1 MNSDASNYS
10 EIKLEKSR
18 LNKIVHLNRQIP
30 PEAHSSM
37 YNWHKF
43 WSRKTWNVVSEFIKT
58 YCPEN
63 GITFDPFAGS
73 GVTAIESL
81 KNNRRTIV
89 CDILPSATEIIR
101 LTIKPISIIKLK
113 EAFKRIEDKVK
124 DKILELYN
132 TECRK
137 CGYVF
142 PMNCAIWEKDE
153 CIEIRYQLCP
163 ICGDRR
169 EKNTQPFE
177 YDIKKLKTIELSKI
191 KEWYPRQKLYHI
203 NGQPFKEKQK
213 YKSLDELFTKRNLQA
228 LAWLMNTIEEEP
240 NKDLRDFL
248 KIAFTSI
255 VHLCTKMSPVRP
267 TRPFSSAWTEHS
279 YWFANEFMEQNVWEK
294 FNSAIN
300 GPQGLIRAKEE
311 SNNYFADIRFGDN
324 FKDVINNKADIFI
337 YTGSSFN
344 LMGEMYKYYGERGC
358 IDYIFTDP
366 PYDESIQYG
375 ELAYLWICWLK
386 KDKGYLENI
395 ASNEVI
401 HNEKQDKNF
410 NSYRALLSRS
420 FQDMYNL
427 LKPEKYLTVTF
438 HNPSLKVRSA
448 TIYSGIVSGF
458 ELEKIHHQELARPSA
473 KSLLQPFGS
482 AQGDFYLRFYKPKFE
497 FLISEKEAISEM
509 RFEKIV
515 VETTKRIIAERGEP
529 TPYTIIINAID
540 PELAKQGFFSELN
553 TGLGIK
559 TVLQKHLSNEFIL
572 VPTKIGE
579 VEGKLWWFKN
589 PLIIPHLEKIPLT
602 ERVEQ
607 TVLRKLQQRGRVTF
621 TEIWEAVSNEF
632 PNSLTSD
639 SVSIMDALKTYAKPI
654 KGKGGYWLIKPDF
667 KSDEIDRTHTTII
680 AILAEIGKA
689 QDYKIWVGKIEQSHI
704 IKNFKNIQGKLGQYV
719 TYKSIARLKN
729 IKNPEIIE
737 DIDLIWIK
745 DNHIVK
751 IFEIEATTSIISA
764 LSRGSNADSN
774 ITKYL
779 VLPEDRELQLLRK
792 MKSPMFSERFINDN
806 WKIIYFNA
814 LRENYYKN
822 KGKTEI
828 DELINIKI
836 LKSALK
842 NKNDKQLNLFNN

>member
-1 MNSDASNYS
+1 MNID
-10 EIKLEKSR
+10 
-18 LNKIVHLNRQIP
+18 IVHLNRQIP
-30 PEAHSSM
+30 PEAHSPM

-63 GITFDPFAGS
+63 DVTFDPFAGS

-89 CDILPSATEIIR
+89 CDILPIATEIIR
-101 LTIKPISIIKLK
+101 LTIKSVSITKLQ
-113 EAFKRIEDKVK
+113 EAFKRVEDKVK
-124 DKILELYN
+124 NKILELYN
-132 TECRK
+132 TKCRK
-137 CGYVF
+137 CDYIF
-142 PMNCAIWEKDE
+142 PMNCAIWEKDK
-153 CIEIRYQLCP
+153 CIEIRYQTCP
-163 ICGDRR
+163 ICGDRK
-169 EKNTQPFE
+169 EKNNHPSE
-177 YDIKKLKTIELSKI
+177 YDIEKLKTIELNKI
-191 KEWYPRQKLYHI
+191 NEWYPKQKLYHI

-213 YKSLDELFTKRNLQA
+213 YESLDELFTKRNLQA
-228 LAWLMNTIEEEP
+228 LAWLMDTIEEES

-255 VHLCTKMSPVRP
+255 VHLCSNMCPISEGGHFT
-267 TRPFSSAWTEHS
+267 PFSSAWTQHS
-279 YWFANEFMEQNVWEK
+279 YWYPSGPHMEQNVWAK

-300 GPQGLIRAKEE
+300 GPQGLIKAKEE
-311 SNNYFADIRFGDN
+311 SNNYFSDVRFGDS
-324 FKDVINNKADIFI
+324 FKDVIENNADIFI

-344 LMGEMYKYYGERGC
+344 LMGEMYKYYGEKGC
-358 IDYIFTDP
+358 VDYIFTDP

-375 ELAYLWICWLK
+375 ELAYLWVCWLK
-386 KDKGYLENI
+386 KDEGYLENI

-401 HNEKQDKNF
+401 HNEKQNKDF
-410 NSYRALLSRS
+410 NTYRSLLSRS

-427 LKPEKYLTVTF
+427 LKTERYLTVTF
-438 HNPSLKVRSA
+438 HNPSFKVRSA

-458 ELEKIHHQELARPSA
+458 ELQKIHHQELARPSA

-482 AQGDFYLRFYKPKFE
+482 AQGDFYLRFYKPKFDY
-497 FLISEKEAISEM
+497 LISEKEAIDEM

-515 VETTKRIIAERGEP
+515 IETTKRIIAERGEP

-553 TGLGIK
+553 TGLDIK
-559 TVLQKHLSNEFIL
+559 TVLQKHLDNEFIL
-572 VPTKIGE
+572 VPTKLGG

-607 TVLRKLQQRGRVTF
+607 TVLRKLQQRARVTF

-639 SVSIMDALKTYAKPI
+639 SVSIMDALKTYARPV
-654 KGKGGYWLIKPDF
+654 KGKGGYWLIKQDF
-667 KSDEIDRTHTTII
+667 KSEEIDRTHTTII

-689 QDYKIWVGKIEQSHI
+689 QGYKIWVGKIEQSHI
-704 IKNFKNIQGKLGQYV
+704 IKDFKNIQENLGQYV
-719 TYKSIARLKN
+719 TYKSVAKLKN
-729 IKNPEIIE
+729 IKNPGIIE
-737 DIDLIWIK
+737 DLDLIWIK
-745 DNHIVK
+745 DDRIVK

-764 LSRGSNADSN
+764 LSRGSNVDSN
-774 ITKYL
+774 ILKYL

-814 LRENYYKN
+814 LQEDYFKN

-828 DELINIKI
+828 DDLVNIKI
-836 LKSALK
+836 LKSTLK
-842 NKNDKQLNLFNN
+842 NKDDNQLNLFNNS